1 MSTMLRPDLMQ
12 MIRRRLPQPLQVI
25 EMHTDATTLHYQ
37 CGSKRWQIAKQDLRA
52 TATRPGAAFNLEIE
66 TALNHLA

>member
-1 MSTMLRPDLMQ
+1 MLRPDLMQ
-12 MIRRRLPQPLQVI
+12 MIRRRLPQQPLPVI

-66 TALNHLA
+66 TALKHLA

>member
-12 MIRRRLPQPLQVI
+12 MIRRRLPQPLPVI

-37 CGSKRWQIAKQDLRA
+37 CGSKHWQIAKQDLRA
-52 TATRPGAAFNLEIE
+52 TATAVFEKLIREDIPTNRD
-66 TALNHLA
+66 